1 MKIGDKVTR
10 KWRPALGEG
19 EIVHLMGES
28 VVVKWKRDGIP
39 KMEFEKVKYLRLI
52 NEGG

>member
-19 EIVHLMGES
+19 EVVHLMGES
-28 VVVKWKRDGIP
+28 VVVKWRKNGIP
-39 KMEFEKVKYLRLI
+39 KVEFEERKYLKVVDESR
-52 NEGG
+52 